1 MVTSSASAGSRGS
14 TAGWSAATRKIVR
27 RPQFWF
33 GLAVLVPTFI
43 WYALFAYF
51 PILRG
56 LWLAFFNYDFLSRRA
71 GEFLGLANFDKLF
84 LNPLLFIALRNT
96 LVLAGLQFVALL
108 PLALLIATCLTNVR
122 YGREIYQGVIF
133 LPVVVSL
140 VAIALLFLMLM
151 DPQTGTFN
159 GILAALG
166 LPPSQWLSS
175 SSSAL
180 AVMAGI
186 NVWKGLGFYVLLLTA
201 GMMNIPNDIHDAARV
216 DGANSW
222 QHFWSVT
229 LPLLGGTLVLV
240 LVLLAIGT
248 LQEYAGVVVLTNGG
262 PDNATY
268 VLNLLIVQ
276 EAFNNMRFGTAAA
289 ASVIEFIL
297 VFIISIAQLRL
308 FRPTWSY

>member
-1 MVTSSASAGSRGS
+1 MIPSTTSVASRGNA
-14 TAGWSAATRKIVR
+14 TEWSVAIRKIVR

-33 GLAVLVPTFI
+33 GLAVLVPTFV
-43 WYALFAYF
+43 WYALFSYF

-71 GEFLGLANFDKLF
+71 GGFIGLANFEKLF
-84 LNPLLFIALRNT
+84 LNPLLLISLRNT
-96 LVLAGLQFVALL
+96 LVLAGLQFLVLL

-122 YGREIYQGVIF
+122 YGRGLYQGVIF

-159 GILAALG
+159 NILSILG
-166 LPPSQWLSS
+166 LPTSQWLSS

-180 AVMAGI
+180 PVLAGI
-186 NVWKGLGFYVLLLTA
+186 DVWKGLGFYVLLLTA
-201 GMMNIPNDIHDAARV
+201 GMMNIPNDIHDAAKV
-216 DGANSW
+216 DGATSW
-222 QHFWSVT
+222 QHFWFVT
-229 LPLLGGTLVLV
+229 LPLLGSTLVLV

-248 LQEYAGVVVLTNGG
+248 LQEYTSVVVLTNGG

-289 ASVIEFIL
+289 ASVIEFAL

-308 FRPTWSY
+308 FQPKWSY